1 MARFGQLLL
10 AAALGSVIT
19 LGAYKAFSLD
29 KKIINVSAEG
39 QTTPATFTSFG
50 QQNVSTTNGA
60 FAPVDFTLAA

>member
-29 KKIINVSAEG
+29 KNY
-39 QTTPATFTSFG
+39 
-50 QQNVSTTNGA
+50 
-60 FAPVDFTLAA
+60 